1 MTEESSAPV
10 ALNQRHEIVD
20 IVRGFALFG
29 VLVANLSFTALWF
42 ATPGPTLEAMS
53 TATLDGYVDLLQ
65 VWLVD
70 HKFIA
75 LFSLLFGL
83 GLAMQVRR
91 ARERGHSMVVLY
103 LRRMLVLWVIGMAH
117 AILVWHGDILQ
128 YYAVAGVTLLFLGCL
143 PRRVVLA
150 TGLLLGVLSG
160 LLPFLGWL
168 LDQAAVVPDA
178 VVEARYRAMT
188 GGSWLDIVRMNLGVI
203 RSDYSKVFDDLA
215 GSALVWYLGP
225 LWKAMIGYSIG
236 LSGLHERPQDLARVA
251 RRMMPWFL
259 GIGLSISVVPVVAII
274 GWDVWL
280 ASGGSWARILQV
292 PVEFAAVALA
302 LGYACLLIVLW
313 DRGVWHRAIGS
324 LAAVGR
330 TALTNYVMQSVLM
343 VVLLYGI
350 GFGLI
355 GRVGNAAC
363 VAMSVAIFATQI
375 AASAWWL
382 RRFRFGPIE
391 WLWRSLTYGRVQP
404 MRRGRG

>member
-1 MTEESSAPV
+1 MTKQSSSPV
-10 ALNQRHEIVD
+10 TPTQRHEIID

-42 ATPGPTLEAMS
+42 ATPETTVEAMS

-91 ARERGHSMVVLY
+91 ARERGHSMTRLY
-103 LRRMLVLWVIGMAH
+103 LRRMVVLWIIGMAH

-128 YYAVAGVTLLFLGCL
+128 YYAVAGVMLLFIGRL
-143 PRRVVLA
+143 PRRIVFA

-160 LLPFLGWL
+160 LMPYLGWL
-168 LDQAAVVPDA
+168 LDQVAANTDA
-178 VVEARYRAMT
+178 LLEQRYQIMT
-188 GGSWLDIVRMNLGVI
+188 RGNWLDIVRMNLGVI

-215 GSALVWYLGP
+215 GSAVVWYLGP
-225 LWKAMIGYSIG
+225 LWKAMIGYTIG
-236 LSGLHERPQDLARVA
+236 LSGLHERPQDLVRVS
-251 RRMMPWFL
+251 RRLMPWFL
-259 GIGLSISVVPVVAII
+259 SIGLSLSVVPVVAIV

-280 ASGGSWARILQV
+280 TSGGPWARLLWV

-324 LAAVGR
+324 LASVGR
-330 TALTNYVMQSVLM
+330 AALTNYVMQSVLM
-343 VVLLYGI
+343 VVLLYGM

-355 GRVGNAAC
+355 GRVGGAAC
-363 VAMSVAIFATQI
+363 VAMSVAIFACQI
-375 AASAWWL
+375 VSSAWWL

-391 WLWRSLTYGRVQP
+391 WLWRSLTYGRMQP
-404 MRRGRG
+404 MRRG